1 MKQTLFRVLCMG
13 FLYFMQSNY
22 RKNLNKIE
30 GTIVKESKYKS
41 YDELPLFLNAKTVS
55 ELLRISQSM
64 CYGLMRKKIFLR
76 SELAQDWLFNGKNS
90 ANGLTIGTGHIRN
103 QSFIRQL
110 KTDMKI

>member
-64 CYGLMRKKIFLR
+64 CYELMRK
-76 SELAQDWLFNGKNS
+76 LAQDWLFNGKNS